1 MKFLSKKKKVSPAPD
16 HDPHTEKGAHAI
28 TSTESAK
35 SAKTISV
42 APVKTKSFLGSKK
55 VAPAPDNES
64 QSVEAGQTQ
73 TRSASST
80 NSANGSPSGR
90 PSTPSDRKYPRHAD
104 TDLHNMVKVDQ
115 DSTIQEMS

>member
-1 MKFLSKKKKVSPAPD
+1 MSD
-16 HDPHTEKGAHAI
+16 HDPHREKEAHWI

-42 APVKTKSFLGSKK
+42 APVKTKSFHGRKK

-64 QSVEAGQTQ
+64 QSAEADQTH
-73 TRSASST
+73 TLSASST
-80 NSANGSPSGR
+80 NLANGPPSGCTHR
-90 PSTPSDRKYPRHAD
+90 PLSPSDRKYPRHAD

-115 DSTIQEMS
+115 DTTIQEMS